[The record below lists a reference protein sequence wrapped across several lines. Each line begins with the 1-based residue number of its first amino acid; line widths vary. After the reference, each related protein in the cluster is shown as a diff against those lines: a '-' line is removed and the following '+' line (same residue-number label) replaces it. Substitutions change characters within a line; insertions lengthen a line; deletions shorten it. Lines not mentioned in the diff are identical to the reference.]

1 MIEGGRP
8 LLRAAKTLIFTWE
21 VHERALFSGTYSV
34 MYVHMDGVVG
44 QIFAVNSDLVAES
57 LLQSTETISYVN
69 ALLYITLYAG

>member
-1 MIEGGRP
+1 
-8 LLRAAKTLIFTWE
+8 
-21 VHERALFSGTYSV
+21 